1 MGTAPPRA
9 STAANRLDRRKART
23 RQSLIEAAVRL
34 IADGRGDRASIQEIT
49 DEADI
54 GFGSFYNHFDSKE
67 QLFQTASEEVLER
80 WGQMIDAACVGFEDP
95 AEVFAVS
102 LRISGRLAW
111 THPEIAGFITGAGLQ
126 LLDNDRGLAPRALRD
141 IEAGQAAGRFSFANA
156 QVALSAVAG
165 GLLGVLRLHEH
176 QPDTINDS
184 SVEELTEACLRL
196 LGIRAVEAR
205 RLARLPLPVVSTW

>member
-1 MGTAPPRA
+1 MGTAPANTP
-9 STAANRLDRRKART
+9 TAANRLDRRKART
-23 RQSLIEAAVRL
+23 RQSLIAAAVQL

-67 QLFQTASEEVLER
+67 QLFKTASEEVLER
-80 WGQMIDAACVGFEDP
+80 WGQMIDAACVGIDDP

-111 THPEIAGFITGAGLQ
+111 THPEIAGFITGAGLR
-126 LLDNDRGLAPRALRD
+126 LLDTDRGLAPRALRD
-141 IEAGQAAGRFSFANA
+141 IEAGQAAGRFSFASA
-156 QVALSAVAG
+156 QIALSTVAG
-165 GLLGVLRLHEH
+165 GLLGLLRLHEH
-176 QPDTINDS
+176 RPDAINET
-184 SVEELTEACLRL
+184 SVEELTEGCLRL

-205 RLARLPLPVVSTW
+205 RLSRLPLPAVPSW